1 MTATS
6 RPGAGLHTVAEAVV
20 VLLAAAG
27 DDAAFAELVRRRQS
41 PVRSLLRRLSGQPA
55 LADDLSQQTFLL
67 AWQRLKS
74 LREPA
79 AFGGWL
85 RQIAVN
91 TWISHARSQSPA
103 EAGTAALSA
112 ELIDASAVDPS
123 AALDMDRL
131 LVRLKPQE
139 RACVVL
145 AHVEGLSHAEIAT
158 ATGWPLGTV
167 KSHVLRG
174 TAQLRQWLEPSQS
187 VVS

>member
-1 MTATS
+1 MTGAV
-6 RPGAGLHTVAEAVV
+6 RPGAGLHSAAEAVV

-27 DDAAFAELVRRRQS
+27 DDAAFTELVRRRQS
-41 PVRSLLRRLSGQPA
+41 VVRSLLRRLCGQPA
-55 LADDLSQQTFLL
+55 LADDLSQQTFLQ

-91 TWISHARSQSPA
+91 TWISHVRAQSPA
-103 EAGTAALSA
+103 VAATAALSE
-112 ELIDASAVDPS
+112 ELIDRTVVDP
-123 AALDMDRL
+123 AGALDMDRL
-131 LVRLKPQE
+131 LARLKPQE
-139 RACVVL
+139 RVCVVL
-145 AHVEGLSHAEIAT
+145 AHVEGLSHSEIAT

-187 VVS
+187 VAS

>member
-1 MTATS
+1 VTDTG
-6 RPGAGLHTVAEAVV
+6 RPAAGLHSAAETVV

-41 PVRSLLRRLSGQPA
+41 PIRSLLRRLCGQAA
-55 LADDLSQQTFLL
+55 LADDLSQQTFLQ
-67 AWQRLKS
+67 AWQRLKT

-91 TWISHARSQSPA
+91 TWFSHLRQGSH
-103 EAGTAALSA
+103 TAVGAA
-112 ELIDASAVDPS
+112 VEVMELADPGPVDP
-123 AALDMDRL
+123 AVALDMERL
-131 LVRLKPQE
+131 LARLKPAE
-139 RACVVL
+139 RVCVVL
-145 AHVEGLSHAEIAT
+145 AHVEGLTHPEIAT

-174 TAQLRQWLEPSQS
+174 TAQLRQWLQASQS
-187 VVS
+187 VLS

>member
-1 MTATS
+1 VTDTG
-6 RPGAGLHTVAEAVV
+6 RPAAGLHLAAETVV

-41 PVRSLLRRLSGQPA
+41 PIRSLLRRLCGQAA
-55 LADDLSQQTFLL
+55 LADDLSQQTFLQ
-67 AWQRLKS
+67 AWQRLKT

-91 TWISHARSQSPA
+91 TWFSHLRQGSH
-103 EAGTAALSA
+103 TAVGAA
-112 ELIDASAVDPS
+112 VEVMELADPGPVDPS
-123 AALDMDRL
+123 VALDMERL
-131 LVRLKPQE
+131 LARLKPAE
-139 RACVVL
+139 RVCVVL
-145 AHVEGLSHAEIAT
+145 AHVEGLTHPEIAT

-174 TAQLRQWLEPSQS
+174 TAQLRQWLQASQS
-187 VVS
+187 VLS